1 MNISN
6 SPTRSRTSDEVLLIQ
21 GTNVSDTYLICCG
34 RTRIIDCRIG
44 CFRSLVSILNIQ
56 TLGFEM
62 ICSLQRVE
70 FAVEI
75 RDYKKKSLCFVE
87 FGALFEFGVTKSEEE
102 AGPVKRDISMIMH

>member
-1 MNISN
+1 
-6 SPTRSRTSDEVLLIQ
+6 
-21 GTNVSDTYLICCG
+21 
-34 RTRIIDCRIG
+34 
-44 CFRSLVSILNIQ
+44 
-56 TLGFEM
+56 M

>member
-75 RDYKKKSLCFVE
+75 RDYKKKSLWNLVRCLNLV
-87 FGALFEFGVTKSEEE
+87 SEEE